1 MDFDPTKKL
10 VDITKLRRPIGRIII
25 ECDPNTGNIGFKV
38 EGLTPIEEV
47 GCAQWY
53 VMLRHA
59 QVMEEAK
66 KAVKIAPADSVP
78 PPPRVS

>member
-1 MDFDPTKKL
+1 MSEPFNPTQKL

-25 ECDPNTGNIGFKV
+25 EYDPNTGNIGFKA

-53 VMLRHA
+53 INLRHA

-66 KAVKIAPADSVP
+66 KSVKVATPDQV
-78 PPPRVS
+78 PPRVS